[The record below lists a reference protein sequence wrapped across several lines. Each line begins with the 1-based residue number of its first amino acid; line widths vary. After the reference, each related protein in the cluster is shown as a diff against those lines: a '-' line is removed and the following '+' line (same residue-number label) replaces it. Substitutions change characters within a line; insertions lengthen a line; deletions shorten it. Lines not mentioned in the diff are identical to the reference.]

1 MRLIQECA
9 KNGEFQEVEILSATD
24 PGIYY
29 LVTVAPWD
37 TSAAELVCECFS
49 YEHRGYCRHQRE
61 AFAQICRWSEL
72 DGKAQTAEQAAKRL
86 CPECGG
92 PTQAVVI
99 GDE

>member
-9 KNGEFQEVEILSATD
+9 KNGEFQEIAITSATD
-24 PGIYY
+24 PEIYY

-37 TSAAELVCECFS
+37 TKADEIVCECFS

-61 AFAQICRWSEL
+61 AFTQICRWTEL
-72 DGKAQTAEQAAKRL
+72 DGKRQTAEQAAKKI

-92 PTQAVVI
+92 ATRMVVV
-99 GDE
+99 DD